1 MASNKIKT
9 ILALL
14 PLVWQ
19 FSCAQ
24 PKHKI
29 NPEARKLND
38 SATNIV
44 FHGIPTDSGAYKSA
58 ISLLNRAIKIDS
70 DYYIAYKNRFSY
82 QSALKEYN
90 GALESAK
97 QMLKLHPNDP
107 SVLTLAGEAYEWTGN
122 KTSATLCYNNALL
135 NFHKI
140 LDTMNVQNR
149 SYCGLATGEAMVLIL
164 LNKKQQSDDYIK
176 EVLKKDTD
184 PINKQ
189 FYEAISAYSRND
201 VLYWKTVTVSQ
212 SAGPIKH

>member
-1 MASNKIKT
+1 MAFNKIKT

-14 PLVWQ
+14 PLTWH

-38 SATNIV
+38 SAINIV
-44 FHGIPTDSGAYKSA
+44 FRGIPTDSGAYKNA
-58 ISLLNRAIKIDS
+58 IGVLNRAIKIDS
-70 DYYIAYKNRFSY
+70 DYYTAYKNRFSY

-107 SVLTLAGEAYEWTGN
+107 SVLTLTGEAYEWTGN
-122 KTSATLCYNNALL
+122 KTSATLCYNNALP
-135 NFHKI
+135 NYDRI
-140 LDTMNVQNR
+140 LDTMSVQNR
-149 SYCGLATGEAMVLIL
+149 SYSGLTTGKAMVLIL
-164 LNKKQQSDDYIK
+164 LNKKEQSDSYIK

-189 FYEAISAYSRND
+189 FYEAM
-201 VLYWKTVTVSQ
+201 W
-212 SAGPIKH
+212 